1 MIINQKYHLIIN
13 KKMMIEYVNHVDIL
27 DVKVL
32 VFNQIIKITNNRKNC
47 LIKDKL
53 SLKIKLD

>member
-1 MIINQKYHLIIN
+1 
-13 KKMMIEYVNHVDIL
+13 MIEYVNHVDIL